1 VRSSILSQKLRHLL
15 VFGLVLSVGAS
26 GLATTKASSSAAK
39 AGPKAAP
46 VFVKNDLH
54 GKKVDLAGYRGHVVL
69 LNFWAT
75 WCAPCLTE
83 MPRFVEW
90 QKSYGDKGLQ
100 ILGVSMDDE
109 VDPVRKMEQKLQLNY
124 PVVMGDEKLGDS
136 YGGVMGLTITFV
148 IDRTGKIRFQHKGL
162 TDLKQLEGEVKS
174 LL

>member
-1 VRSSILSQKLRHLL
+1 LSQKLRHLFIL
-15 VFGLVLSVGAS
+15 AVALLLGAPS
-26 GLATTKASSSAAK
+26 FATTNVSSS
-39 AGPKAAP
+39 PVKAAP

-90 QKSYGDKGLQ
+90 QKVYGGKGLQ

-109 VDPVRKMEQKLQLNY
+109 VEPVRKMDQKLQLNY

-136 YGGVMGLTITFV
+136 YGGVMGLPITFV
-148 IDRTGKIRFQHKGL
+148 IDRAGKIRFQHKGL